1 MITHTKLLKF
11 NRVKQY
17 KLSLRNP
24 STPYTL
30 NKVAAAGHGRIVNPG
45 RFTMPGGRKPR
56 NDPLRKYAILVGL
69 VILALIIDGTM
80 SYDIFDSRP
89 ETIKM
94 WLVLGLIVIIGLV
107 IVIADSSKTNNN
119 QDNSE

>member
-1 MITHTKLLKF
+1 MKKF
-11 NRVKQY
+11 AV
-17 KLSLRNP
+17 L
-24 STPYTL
+24 
-30 NKVAAAGHGRIVNPG
+30 
-45 RFTMPGGRKPR
+45 M
-56 NDPLRKYAILVGL
+56 GL
-69 VILALIIDGTM
+69 VILALIVDGTM

>member
-1 MITHTKLLKF
+1 
-11 NRVKQY
+11 VG
-17 KLSLRNP
+17 
-24 STPYTL
+24 
-30 NKVAAAGHGRIVNPG
+30 NKRIANPG
-45 RFTMPGGRKPR
+45 RFSTLSRLKLR
-56 NDPLRKYAILVGL
+56 NDTLKKFAVLMGL

-80 SYDIFDSRP
+80 SYDIFDARP

-94 WLVLGLIVIIGLV
+94 WLVLALIVIIGLV

>member
-1 MITHTKLLKF
+1 MKKF
-11 NRVKQY
+11 AV
-17 KLSLRNP
+17 L
-24 STPYTL
+24 
-30 NKVAAAGHGRIVNPG
+30 
-45 RFTMPGGRKPR
+45 M
-56 NDPLRKYAILVGL
+56 GL
-69 VILALIIDGTM
+69 VILALIVDGTM

-107 IVIADSSKTNNN
+107 IVIADSSKTNNH

>member
-1 MITHTKLLKF
+1 M
-11 NRVKQY
+11 
-17 KLSLRNP
+17 
-24 STPYTL
+24 
-30 NKVAAAGHGRIVNPG
+30 
-45 RFTMPGGRKPR
+45 
-56 NDPLRKYAILVGL
+56 GL

-94 WLVLGLIVIIGLV
+94 WLVLVLIVIIGLV

-119 QDNSE
+119 QDNSK

>member
-1 MITHTKLLKF
+1 VGSK
-11 NRVKQY
+11 
-17 KLSLRNP
+17 
-24 STPYTL
+24 
-30 NKVAAAGHGRIVNPG
+30 RIANPG
-45 RFTMPGGRKPR
+45 RFSTPGRLKLR
-56 NDPLRKYAILVGL
+56 NGILKKFAVLMGL

-107 IVIADSSKTNNN
+107 IVIADSSKTNKN

>member
-1 MITHTKLLKF
+1 
-11 NRVKQY
+11 
-17 KLSLRNP
+17 
-24 STPYTL
+24 
-30 NKVAAAGHGRIVNPG
+30 
-45 RFTMPGGRKPR
+45 MPGGRKPR

>member
-1 MITHTKLLKF
+1 MGGLTPSRLK
-11 NRVKQY
+11 
-17 KLSLRNP
+17 LRND
-24 STPYTL
+24 TL
-30 NKVAAAGHGRIVNPG
+30 KKFAVLTV
-45 RFTMPGGRKPR
+45 
-56 NDPLRKYAILVGL
+56 L

-80 SYDIFDSRP
+80 SYDIFDPRP

-107 IVIADSSKTNNN
+107 IVIADSSKPNNN